1 MEDFKTPGFS
11 TGRRGSSM
19 RPVDSR
25 QTAADTADEP
35 GTMNPRSNSL
45 AAYAKPSAAILGSLV
60 FPVLAHA
67 QNCALCYTQAAGSG
81 QRFIQALRSGILI
94 LMLPPMAISI
104 GIAVMAY
111 RKRNQ
116 FNED

>member
-1 MEDFKTPGFS
+1 MSKKIGTPAG
-11 TGRRGSSM
+11 
-19 RPVDSR
+19 VLKH
-25 QTAADTADEP
+25 
-35 GTMNPRSNSL
+35 SL
-45 AAYAKPSAAILGSLV
+45 ALLGALLS
-60 FPVLAHA
+60 PALAGA

-81 QRFIQALRSGILI
+81 QRFIAALRSGILV
-94 LMLPPMAISI
+94 LMIPPMAITI

>member
-1 MEDFKTPGFS
+1 MPQKIS
-11 TGRRGSSM
+11 ALANLAKRSS
-19 RPVDSR
+19 VVI
-25 QTAADTADEP
+25 AALLIP
-35 GTMNPRSNSL
+35 
-45 AAYAKPSAAILGSLV
+45 AIAS
-60 FPVLAHA
+60 A

-81 QRFIQALRSGILI
+81 QRFIAALRSGILI
-94 LMLPPMAISI
+94 LMLPPMAISV

>member
-1 MEDFKTPGFS
+1 MKPIDE
-11 TGRRGSSM
+11 
-19 RPVDSR
+19 R
-25 QTAADTADEP
+25 QALADTEKES
-35 GTMNPRSNSL
+35 GTMNQKLNAK
-45 AAYAKPSAAILGSLV
+45 AAYAKRSAAFLV
-60 FPVLAHA
+60 ALLLPALAHA

-81 QRFIQALRSGILI
+81 QRMIQALRSGILV

>member
-1 MEDFKTPGFS
+1 MQKKRNALATIAK
-11 TGRRGSSM
+11 RSSLLLSALLL
-19 RPVDSR
+19 P
-25 QTAADTADEP
+25 A
-35 GTMNPRSNSL
+35 L
-45 AAYAKPSAAILGSLV
+45 AQ
-60 FPVLAHA
+60 A

-81 QRFIQALRSGILI
+81 QRFIAALRSGILI
-94 LMLPPMAISI
+94 LMIPPMAITI

>member
-1 MEDFKTPGFS
+1 MHEKMNTPVGFLK
-11 TGRRGSSM
+11 
-19 RPVDSR
+19 
-25 QTAADTADEP
+25 
-35 GTMNPRSNSL
+35 RS
-45 AAYAKPSAAILGSLV
+45 SAAVALLLL
-60 FPVLAHA
+60 PALADA

-81 QRFIQALRSGILI
+81 QRFIAALRSGILI
-94 LMLPPMAISI
+94 LMIPPMAISI